1 MPVVAVSIA
10 RSDGIEMMKAL
21 AGNFLAISLSPGL
34 RRSTA
39 GCCTGAWAQPAVSG
53 VGHTLALMKFPTS
66 RAKLARAE
74 EHRLSIVPEIEAY
87 ATGGNR
93 IHLDRTDNLGKV
105 REPIRVDYKV
115 RKVDRPPESWALVA
129 GDVIQNARAALD
141 HAVWALVVKRKGENF
156 ALANYRQIQFPI
168 GDDPGRFPEQAL
180 LNLGLKEQVVAAI
193 RDVQPFNHLKPHIHA
208 LWFLRELSNIDKHRM
223 LHLIVLIP
231 EGLRL
236 QTAPPIPNG
245 KLTIE
250 TRGALY
256 KGAPALTF
264 TAPRPAHVVGRVK
277 IDIQLNAGICFE
289 ATPTTAATA
298 INVALE
304 AMINEATHVID
315 TLEAASSPPKRTR
328 AR

>member
-1 MPVVAVSIA
+1 
-10 RSDGIEMMKAL
+10 
-21 AGNFLAISLSPGL
+21 
-34 RRSTA
+34 
-39 GCCTGAWAQPAVSG
+39 
-53 VGHTLALMKFPTS
+53 MKFPTS

-87 ATGGNR
+87 ATRGNR

-105 REPIRVDYKV
+105 REPIRVEYKV
-115 RKVDRPPESWALVA
+115 RKVDLPPESWALVA

-156 ALANYRQIQFPI
+156 ALANYRRIQFPI
-168 GDDPGRFPEQAL
+168 GDDPGWFPEQAL

-193 RDVQPFNHLKPHIHA
+193 RDVQPFNHIKPHVHA
-208 LWFLRELSNIDKHRM
+208 LWFLRELSNVDKHRM

-231 EGLRL
+231 EELRL
-236 QTAPPIPNG
+236 RTDPPIPNG

-250 TRGALY
+250 TPGALY
-256 KGAPALTF
+256 KDATALTF

-315 TLEAASSPPKRTR
+315 TLEAASSPPKRAR
-328 AR
+328 AK